1 VNSALGTPSEV
12 EFSAEAIVIF
22 PNPGKDRVSIH
33 TNQPIHSLNIYTF
46 LGQEVMS
53 LDTILAKVIDLSE
66 LSKGV
71 YFVKIQ
77 INDSEKRMTLVK
89 D

>member
-1 VNSALGTPSEV
+1 
-12 EFSAEAIVIF
+12 
-22 PNPGKDRVSIH
+22 
-33 TNQPIHSLNIYTF
+33 
-46 LGQEVMS
+46 
-53 LDTILAKVIDLSE
+53 VIDLFE